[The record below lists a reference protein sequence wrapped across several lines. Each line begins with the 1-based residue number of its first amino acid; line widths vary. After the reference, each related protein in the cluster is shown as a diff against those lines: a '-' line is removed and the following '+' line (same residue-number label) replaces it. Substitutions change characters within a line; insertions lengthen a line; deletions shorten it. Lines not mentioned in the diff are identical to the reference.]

1 VLRCWRIALLASLLG
16 VTATAQETGDSSVT
30 AVRAIDAAHSLAEF
44 EVKVL
49 WLIGVHGSFDQVYGE
64 VSLDRLR
71 SMARVDARIRINNV
85 TMRNHKYEDWIKS
98 DEFFDAKHFPDIRFV
113 SDWFHLDRLE
123 SGGVL
128 EGMLTMRG
136 ITHRERFAIAPSAC
150 ISAAA
155 SACPAEVSGSVRRSD
170 YGMHSRR
177 GTLSDKVDLSFSII
191 VTAQDAGA
199 AP

>member
-1 VLRCWRIALLASLLG
+1 MFGCRRIALLALMLG
-16 VTATAQETGDSSVT
+16 TAAAAQEIGDASVT
-30 AVRAIDAAHSLAEF
+30 AIRAIDSAHSRAEF
-44 EVKVL
+44 EVKVF
-49 WLIGVHGSFDQVYGE
+49 WLIGVHGSFDEVYGD

-98 DEFFDAKHFPDIRFV
+98 EEFFDAKQFPDIRFV
-113 SDWFHLDRLE
+113 SDWFDLKRLE

-128 EGMLTMRG
+128 EGTLTMRG
-136 ITHRERFAIAPSAC
+136 VSHRERFQIAPSAC
-150 ISAAA
+150 VSAAA
-155 SACPAEVSGSVRRSD
+155 SECPAEVSGSVHRSD

-191 VTAQDAGA
+191 VTAQDAGID
-199 AP
+199 P